1 MFRCG
6 RRAALS
12 RAPRR
17 PRLPWRRPGRLLSP
31 STLSRPLS
39 DYLHLGSVRHTA
51 GILISSPPPL
61 PSPAQPT
68 SPSAPHPTPASSSW
82 GLIKSCG
89 CIPASVQANRQL
101 EVSCAHLSVQDGWP
115 SCGNGS
121 APTPPPTPLAIF
133 SSTGSPGP
141 SFPHCPRIFH
151 FLGYVEAGSLR
162 SPGEDIVTLPSRP
175 VVLNV
180 SNAATL

>member
-1 MFRCG
+1 MFLFRRVGGATEPAPPAHPNSQQPGAKQMFRCG

-51 GILISSPPPL
+51 GILISSPPPSPPL
-61 PSPAQPT
+61 PSPLPLQP
-68 SPSAPHPTPASSSW
+68 PHPTPASSSW

-101 EVSCAHLSVQDGWP
+101 EVSCAHLSVQEWLALLRKWF
-115 SCGNGS
+115 CTH
-121 APTPPPTPLAIF
+121 PTPD
-133 SSTGSPGP
+133 SPGHFSVALGLQGP
-141 SFPHCPRIFH
+141 ASHTVPGYSIFW
-151 FLGYVEAGSLR
+151 VM
-162 SPGEDIVTLPSRP
+162 
-175 VVLNV
+175 
-180 SNAATL
+180 